1 MTNDTQIEQQN
12 ALTITEQ
19 EDSDQLDPQRVRQL
33 VAQLDIKSSQS
44 ILSFGSDAQRQIN
57 SVANNMLKD
66 VRNKDLGGAGA
77 LLNNMVSALRGFQG
91 KEKQLYEKP
100 RFWNKLLGKASGV
113 QSFIQQFESVND
125 QIDGIANELE
135 QHKQQLLLDITSLD
149 RLYEATLGYYRDLRH
164 YVAAAEQVIEHAD
177 QHSLPALKA
186 RAEESQTME
195 SAQRL
200 RDFQAMR
207 DEIERRLADLRLTQ
221 QVSMQALPS
230 IRLVQENDKGM
241 INKIN
246 STLLNTIPL
255 WRQQLAQTITIYR
268 SHQAA
273 QSLKESSD
281 LTNELLMKNAE
292 TLQVS
297 NRENRQQIERGIF
310 DIEAVEQANRLLIA
324 TIEEGIQIHEQAR
337 IQRKQTEVRLI
348 AAEQELKNAL
358 KSTISTAS

>member
-113 QSFIQQFESVND
+113 QSFIQQFE
-125 QIDGIANELE
+125 
-135 QHKQQLLLDITSLD
+135 
-149 RLYEATLGYYRDLRH
+149 
-164 YVAAAEQVIEHAD
+164 
-177 QHSLPALKA
+177 
-186 RAEESQTME
+186 
-195 SAQRL
+195 
-200 RDFQAMR
+200 
-207 DEIERRLADLRLTQ
+207 
-221 QVSMQALPS
+221 
-230 IRLVQENDKGM
+230 
-241 INKIN
+241 
-246 STLLNTIPL
+246 
-255 WRQQLAQTITIYR
+255 
-268 SHQAA
+268 
-273 QSLKESSD
+273 
-281 LTNELLMKNAE
+281 
-292 TLQVS
+292 
-297 NRENRQQIERGIF
+297 F

-337 IQRKQTEVRLI
+337 IQRKQTEDRLI